1 MGLFEK
7 QALPAL
13 RRRAARLGACRKA
26 LDQWPR
32 TREELCEFY
41 FAYIGFCIEHD
52 FPTCEYLKRHFD
64 GLMQQHHIFVEGEFE
79 RRNPRRLSAGGS
91 SRGTWRYDGYGT
103 GWVYARHNA
112 RLRVEAAEH
121 AMVFVDVHD
130 LAQVEVV
137 GRSSHAVRIFRR
149 GGVVRTQ
156 GRAEIAEQE
165 EAR

>member
-79 RRNPRRLSAGGS
+79 RRNPRRLLSLI
-91 SRGTWRYDGYGT
+91 
-103 GWVYARHNA
+103 H
-112 RLRVEAAEH
+112 
-121 AMVFVDVHD
+121 
-130 LAQVEVV
+130 
-137 GRSSHAVRIFRR
+137 I
-149 GGVVRTQ
+149 
-156 GRAEIAEQE
+156 
-165 EAR
+165 